1 VATTTASLDLG
12 ADLNPAQLEAVRSLE
27 GPHLVVAGAGSGKT
41 RTLVARVAW
50 LVAQGVEP
58 ESILLLTFTRRAA
71 REMLRRATALLDE
84 RVNRVAGGTFH
95 SFANTVLRRG
105 ARRLGY
111 TPDFTILDRADAAE
125 LLGGLRTELGYDR
138 RERRFPRKDTL
149 ADLYSKLAN
158 TRHSLDSLLEEDYPT
173 FVEDREA
180 IAALRQL
187 YQSRKQEQNVMD
199 YDDLLLRLRDLLAE
213 HDDVR
218 RRLSQ
223 TYRYIMVDE
232 YQDTNRLQAHIA
244 ALLASEHGNLMVVGD
259 DAQSIYSFR
268 GADFRNIMDFPE
280 LFPDARITLLEEN
293 YRSTQPILDLGNA
306 ILDASSEKFSK
317 RLFTRRTGDRKPW
330 FVRTGDDHD
339 QAVFVCDRILEL
351 REEGVPLKEIAV
363 LTRAAWHSNTLEIEL
378 GRRNI
383 PFRKF
388 GGVKFVEA
396 AHVKDV
402 SALLRIAVN
411 PLDASSWLRVLQLLP
426 GIGPRRAQQL
436 SELVTKAGGDL
447 EKAFATQRRAAR
459 YGDALEE
466 LCDVLGSLANPAP
479 PVPERLERAL
489 GWYRPL
495 LQGKYDDAQRRARDL
510 EALQVLAEQ
519 YQSLERFLTDIA
531 IEPPEFGRDPRER
544 DTEDEWI
551 TVSTIHSAKGLE
563 WEAVFVLN
571 LNNGQFPVMNALSDP
586 ESYEEERRLLY
597 VAVTRCKRHLW
608 LSKPE
613 VIAARFGGIGE
624 LSPLLRDIAGLERL
638 VESSSFSA
646 PREPAGA
653 GAGGGATSAGSL
665 AGATAGDAA
674 RASRLAHIR
683 DYFKDGDAGS

>member
-1 VATTTASLDLG
+1 MTAPTIAFDL
-12 ADLNPAQLEAVRSLE
+12 ARDLNPAQLEAVRSIE
-27 GPHLVVAGAGSGKT
+27 GPHLVVAGAGTGKT

-50 LVAQGVEP
+50 LIAQGVDP

-84 RVNRVAGGTFH
+84 RCGRVAGGTFH
-95 SFANTVLRRG
+95 SFANLVLRRG
-105 ARRLGY
+105 AKRLGY
-111 TPDFTILDRADAAE
+111 TPDFTILDRADASE
-125 LLGGLRTELGYDR
+125 LLGALRAEEGYDR

-158 TRHSLDSLLEEDYPT
+158 TRHTLHSLLEAEYPN

-180 IAALRQL
+180 IAALYEL
-187 YQSRKQEQNVMD
+187 YQVRKREQNVMD
-199 YDDLLLRLRDLLAE
+199 YDDLLLRLRDLLVD

-223 TYRYIMVDE
+223 TYRFIMVDE

-268 GADFRNIMDFPE
+268 GADFRNIMDFPQ
-280 LFPDARITLLEEN
+280 LFPDTRIVLLEEN
-293 YRSTQPILDLGNA
+293 YRSIQPILDLGNA
-306 ILDASSEKFSK
+306 ILESSQEKFSK
-317 RLFTRRTGDRKPW
+317 RLHTRRSGERKPA
-330 FVRTGDDHD
+330 FVRAGDDHD
-339 QAVFVCDRILEL
+339 QAVFVCDRILER
-351 REEGVPLKEIAV
+351 REDGVPLAEMAV
-363 LTRAAWHSNTLEIEL
+363 LVRAAWHSNTLEIEL

-388 GGVKFVEA
+388 GGIKFVEA

-402 SALLRIAVN
+402 SALLRIALN

-436 SELVTKAGGDL
+436 TELVGNAGGDL
-447 EKAFATQRRAAR
+447 EKAFATQRRSAR
-459 YGDALEE
+459 HGEALEE
-466 LCDVLGSLANPAP
+466 LCDVLGALQNPSP
-479 PVPERLERAL
+479 PVAERVERAL

-495 LQGKYDDAQRRARDL
+495 VPAKYDDSQRRLRDL
-510 EALQVLAEQ
+510 EALLVVAEQ
-519 YQSLERFLTDIA
+519 YTSLEPFLTDIA
-531 IEPPEFGRDPRER
+531 IDPPEFGRDPRER

-563 WEAVFVLN
+563 WDVVFVLN
-571 LNNGQFPVMNALSDP
+571 LNNGQFPSVNAAGEP
-586 ESYEEERRLLY
+586 AGYEEERRLLY
-597 VAVTRCKRHLW
+597 VAVTRAKNRLY
-608 LSKPE
+608 LLKPE
-613 VIAARFGGIGE
+613 VVAARFGGIGE
-624 LSPLLRDIAGLERL
+624 LSPLLRDVAGFENL
-638 VESSSFSA
+638 VESSRWSA
-646 PREPAGA
+646 PRDPSSGGGDGGFGAPETTSGA
-653 GAGGGATSAGSL
+653 G
-665 AGATAGDAA
+665 GDAA

-683 DYFKDGDAGS
+683 DYFKNEEPSS